1 MRSILPL
8 GVALALFLLL
18 FATFRFTGFGLLLA
32 LLGGALG
39 YLGLA
44 RWQGGLLSRGP
55 SSAALERLAMREAWR
70 RGGVLRPEDLLGF
83 LSKEEAERLLEGL
96 AARGLCGKEGE
107 GYRFYGA
114 VRR

>member
-18 FATFRFTGFGLLLA
+18 FATFRFTGLGFFLA
-32 LLGGALG
+32 LGGGALG

-44 RWQGGLLSRGP
+44 RWQKGLLSRGP

-70 RGGVLRPEDLLGF
+70 RGGVLRPGDLSAF
-83 LSKEEAERLLEGL
+83 LPEEEAERLLEGL
-96 AARGLCGKEGE
+96 AARGLCQKEGE
-107 GYRFYGA
+107 GYRF
-114 VRR
+114 